1 MSSQAHTHDDH
12 SHHVTPLKTY
22 YMVFGSLVGLTI
34 LTVAVSEV
42 GGSFGIEPGSALSVI
57 VAMAVALTK
66 ATLVCTWF
74 MHLIHDTKFNI
85 FIFSSAL
92 WFAMIFWFFTM
103 ADIGSRGRVNEV
115 VDNFEL
121 RRDLQ
126 ALNVA
131 APAASGAAPPAEA
144 KAADHA
150 EGGDHH

>member
-1 MSSQAHTHDDH
+1 MATEAHAHGDH

-42 GGSFGIEPGSALSVI
+42 GVNFGIAPGSALSVI

-103 ADIGSRGRVNEV
+103 ADIGSRGRINEV

-121 RRDLQ
+121 RKDLQ

-131 APAASGAAPPAEA
+131 APAAGGDAPAAEA
-144 KAADHA
+144 KDADHA